1 MLCGE
6 AGDHRE
12 KNMSWISIA
21 VRRFAIAVV
30 AVLSFGGPS
39 YAQTPPSGEI
49 RIEIISAGFIV
60 GVSGGSGT
68 LIYQGKRYPLSIGGV
83 NLGAIIGASKA
94 ELSGRVYNLRKVS
107 DIAGTYGE
115 TEAGYAVVTG
125 RKAAR
130 LKNTKGVVLV
140 VRGRQVGLEISLN
153 LSGMQVSLR

>member
-1 MLCGE
+1 ML
-6 AGDHRE
+6 R
-12 KNMSWISIA
+12 ISTAIRFFTIA
-21 VRRFAIAVV
+21 VFAL
-30 AVLSFGGPS
+30 LSFSAPS
-39 YAQTPPSGEI
+39 YAQQRSPSGEI
-49 RIEIISAGFIV
+49 SIEIVSAGFIL

-94 ELSGRVYNLRKVS
+94 NLYGQVYNLRNVS

-115 TEAGYAVVTG
+115 TEAGYAVVSG

-153 LSGMQVSLR
+153 LSGMQISLK